1 MFCPYDR
8 KIRMMIITVAMM
20 IIMVM
25 MVILMIPTGI
35 ADLVKRWH

>member
-1 MFCPYDR
+1 
-8 KIRMMIITVAMM
+8 MMIITVAMM
-20 IIMVM
+20 ILMVM